1 MSLQIITVKVFLE
14 LSVEVPNDDV
24 EHQHAQTGEQNKLV
38 WEQSTE
44 DKMEDLI
51 KLDITSRIFRNFL
64 ESSFTDK
71 KFQVQYLQQ
80 LIQ

>member
-1 MSLQIITVKVFLE
+1 M
-14 LSVEVPNDDV
+14 EVLNDDV
-24 EHQHAQTGEQNKLV
+24 EHQYAQTGEQNKLV

-44 DKMEDLI
+44 DKMKDLI
-51 KLDITSRIFRNFL
+51 KLDMTSRNFRKSL

-71 KFQVQYLQQ
+71 NFQVQYLQQ

>member
-1 MSLQIITVKVFLE
+1 M
-14 LSVEVPNDDV
+14 EVPNDDV

-38 WEQSTE
+38 WEQSIE

-51 KLDITSRIFRNFL
+51 KLDITSRNLRKSL
-64 ESSFTDK
+64 ASSFTDK
-71 KFQVQYLQQ
+71 NFPVQYLQQ

>member
-1 MSLQIITVKVFLE
+1 M
-14 LSVEVPNDDV
+14 EVLNDDV
-24 EHQHAQTGEQNKLV
+24 EHQYAQTGEQNKLV

-51 KLDITSRIFRNFL
+51 KLDITSRNLREAL
-64 ESSFTDK
+64 ESSFTDEN
-71 KFQVQYLQQ
+71 FPVQYLQQ